1 MGRAYRTKPHS
12 FRVEAVPQP
21 YVVKQTDMIH
31 ANYIYGLAVAFLLF
45 VAIAI
50 SNGWF
55 DTVVRTDKRTTIEYQ
70 RAAPYKTNMH
80 YSRDPGMA
88 VVRSEKPPMGGVE
101 PIVYEGAMSPPTEQ
115 GLEYK
120 SMRRELKGV
129 ASIPPGTGY
138 SQRQVVGM
146 AIGDDKDFAP
156 RMDQFKVHSVGQES
170 QPMGAGQRS
179 MFNTNVPSFL
189 TMG

>member
-1 MGRAYRTKPHS
+1 MVQTRPNS
-12 FRVEAVPQP
+12 FRVQSVPQP
-21 YVVKQTDMIH
+21 YVVKQTDMVH
-31 ANYIYGLAVAFLLF
+31 ANYIYGLAVAYLLF
-45 VAIAI
+45 VVVAIY
-50 SNGWF
+50 SGWF
-55 DTVVRTDKRTTIEYQ
+55 DGYIKTKKTTKTVIENQ

-80 YSRDPGMA
+80 FSPDPGSA
-88 VVRSEKPPMGGVE
+88 VVKSEKPPVDLTEITYDG
-101 PIVYEGAMSPPTEQ
+101 SPTAQ
-115 GLEYK
+115 GLEYN
-120 SMRRELKGV
+120 SMKRELKGV

-170 QPMGAGQRS
+170 QALGLGQTS

>member
-1 MGRAYRTKPHS
+1 MGREYRTKPNS

-21 YVVKQTDMIH
+21 YVVKQTDMVH
-31 ANYIYGLAVAFLLF
+31 ANYIYGLAVAYLLF
-45 VAIAI
+45 VVIAI

-55 DTVVRTDKRTTIEYQ
+55 DSFVKTETVTTIENQ
-70 RAAPYKTNMH
+70 RAAPYKSNMH
-80 YSRDPGMA
+80 FSRDPGMA
-88 VVRSEKPPMGGVE
+88 VVRSDKPPMGGVE

-115 GLEYK
+115 GLEYN
-120 SMRRELKGV
+120 SMRRQLKGV
-129 ASIPPGTGY
+129 ASIPQGTGY

-170 QPMGAGQRS
+170 QALGEGQRS